1 MGATLAVWPVG
12 AVGLRMV
19 VAPLLSRVWGD
30 AQDTVS
36 RRPLRV
42 LAIDRGG
49 GYAMMR
55 RLIRHLAMNMGVAA
69 LAFALQGCLQLSH
82 CVSST
87 PDAEGKDYRIGVE
100 IRFEESG
107 DFNLCENDYTLAG
120 VHIAGVGK
128 LSRLEGV
135 DGVSAT
141 FLGGR
146 ERVRGI
152 DLAVLGETDQV
163 QGIQCNVLGG
173 FSGPTA
179 GVRIAGGF
187 NMGAGGNLGLQAAL
201 LANILVPFGRCGLVG
216 AQVTPGINV
225 CENLWGAQVA
235 CFNHSLQIRGAQIG
249 LANVA
254 SEVGG
259 VQVGLV
265 NFSDRGAGLQIGLL
279 NFTEDSAWPWP
290 FLRILQ

>member
-1 MGATLAVWPVG
+1 MGATLAVWLVG

-42 LAIDRGG
+42 LAIACGG

-87 PDAEGKDYRIGVE
+87 PDAGDKDYRIGVE

-235 CFNHSLQIRGAQIG
+235 CFNHSLRMRGLKLG
-249 LANVA
+249 LPT
-254 SEVGG
+254 SLLRSG
-259 VQVGLV
+259 VCKWGL
-265 NFSDRGAGLQIGLL
+265 SISR
-279 NFTEDSAWPWP
+279 TEGQGCKSGC
-290 FLRILQ
+290 